1 VLALLGPSG
10 CGKTTTLRVVAG
22 LDRDYE
28 GSVVLPAGS
37 RGAGPAVS
45 FVFQEPR
52 LLPWR
57 TVREN
62 VGIVLPKSLR
72 DGRRVEEM
80 LRGVGLDGA
89 GDLFPGELSG
99 GMQRR
104 AALARAFVAEPDL
117 LLLDEPFVSLDEE
130 SAGQLRALLAGM
142 LARRRITTLLVTHDI
157 REAVELA
164 DRILALSGPPARV
177 TGTFRVPSTRGHR
190 SPEMIESFRR
200 RLIEERDTAPG
211 S

>member
-22 LDRDYE
+22 LDPDYE
-28 GSVVLPAGS
+28 GSVVLPASS
-37 RGAGPAVS
+37 RGAEPAVS

-62 VGIVLPKSLR
+62 VAIVLPKSLR
-72 DGRRVEEM
+72 DGGRVEEI

-104 AALARAFVAEPDL
+104 VALARAFVAEPDL

-130 SAGQLRALLAGM
+130 SVGQLRALLAGM
-142 LARRRITTLLVTHDI
+142 LARRRITTLLVTHDL
-157 REAVELA
+157 REAAELA
-164 DRILALSGPPARV
+164 DRILVLSGPPARV
-177 TGTFRVPSTRGHR
+177 TQTLSVPSVRGQR
-190 SPEMIESFRR
+190 PQEMIEAFRR
-200 RLIEERDTAPG
+200 RLIGERGA
-211 S
+211 